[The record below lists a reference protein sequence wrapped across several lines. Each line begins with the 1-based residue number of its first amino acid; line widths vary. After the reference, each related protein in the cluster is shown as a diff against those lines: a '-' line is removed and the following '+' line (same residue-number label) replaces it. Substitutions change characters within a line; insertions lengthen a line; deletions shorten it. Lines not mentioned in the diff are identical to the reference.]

1 MLKVI
6 IKASFLTFQKIN
18 DGDFSNVETEL
29 DLLGIDY
36 DQETLKTASYIC
48 STSKSLSEA
57 LKKVDDGSDYL
68 KLAKEEFKKQ
78 EITKKKAEKKATIK
92 EAERELEKELAKVSN
107 PLYSIS
113 EYKIIEAK
121 NASELEGKVRKEIK
135 KGYVPYGGLSTYN
148 PGGQLLTVPASF
160 FQAMVRLKK

>member
-1 MLKVI
+1 MLKAI
-6 IKASFLTFQKIN
+6 IKTSFLTFQKIN
-18 DGDFSNVETEL
+18 DGDFSNVESEL
-29 DLLGIDY
+29 DLLGIEY
-36 DQETLKTASYIC
+36 DQEILKTASYIC

-78 EITKKKAEKKATIK
+78 EIAKKEAEKQAAIK
-92 EAERELEKELAKVSN
+92 EAESGLEKELAKASN

-113 EYKIIEAK
+113 DYIIISAK
-121 NASELEGKVRKEIK
+121 SESELQSKVNDKIK

-148 PGGQLLTVPASF
+148 PGGQLLVVPNSF
-160 FQAMVRLKK
+160 FQAMVRLK